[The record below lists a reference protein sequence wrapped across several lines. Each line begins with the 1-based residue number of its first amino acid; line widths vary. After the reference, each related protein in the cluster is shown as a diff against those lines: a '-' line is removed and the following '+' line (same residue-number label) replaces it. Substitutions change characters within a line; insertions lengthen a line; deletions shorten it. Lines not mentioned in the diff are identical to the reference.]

1 MTAITLSI
9 TSWVTG
15 TLCRQ
20 GLAVQWHLHGGRLWE
35 HDPPRCLKDKN
46 VLMVLG
52 CSTKKYS
59 IFRTFM
65 EFCNCYSY
73 RTNSRMSWL
82 LRSWV
87 HNCQT
92 KNGLNPLKI
101 AANVDLTRWKVAEIG
116 RLYVVDRTLSRHS
129 QSRLRPHDVAWP
141 WAETRTIT
149 FLVTRLYTPGV
160 KKYLSCQLEN
170 VSMKRRTCAGRT
182 QFYISFFLLF
192 RVGSWFHD
200 EIQWPGPV
208 T

>member
-1 MTAITLSI
+1 MS
-9 TSWVTG
+9 TG
-15 TLCRQ
+15 TRSPVAFTRGTVMGAWPATVSEGQKCINGARVL
-20 GLAVQWHLHGGRLWE
+20 
-35 HDPPRCLKDKN
+35 DK
-46 VLMVLG
+46 
-52 CSTKKYS
+52 KIDS

-149 FLVTRLYTPGV
+149 FLVTRLYTGCH
-160 KKYLSCQLEN
+160 KN
-170 VSMKRRTCAGRT
+170 
-182 QFYISFFLLF
+182 ISRSIKL
-192 RVGSWFHD
+192 
-200 EIQWPGPV
+200 P
-208 T
+208 